1 MLTQCPECQT
11 TFRLHVKQLK
21 AAGGKVRCSRCHTTF
36 DALDNLFDTPPVTVQ
51 EPPAAPEP
59 QASPPFVTK
68 TAPLEVDVPTPSGVE
83 PEELP
88 AAPPATPEQHPIA
101 EEVAEEDKER
111 VISIFDKPVPETP
124 EEALDALISEL
135 KSSAKP
141 RVHSVEEPELPSQ
154 AIEEPTFS
162 DNDEL
167 FSTALEFID
176 EMATGTPI
184 DAPPLEDRPA
194 GELLPLVESE
204 EEPEELN
211 IEPVEEEL
219 TIEPVAEEPLPLF
232 EPEEEP
238 EELNIEPVEEEL
250 TIEPV
255 AEEPLPLFELAEEPG
270 ELSIEPVEEE
280 LTIEPLVEPLAVE
293 EPVDT
298 SSETELDPLFGE
310 ATAEPP
316 GPAEPADA
324 FDLYEDP
331 RNDPSNIS
339 NFFDEEPDGI
349 AEQLL
354 AESGIEVAVEPLFES
369 ASSEPELEEPSPIE
383 LDSVAEPGSSEDEF
397 AAFFEA
403 TEPQVTEEPLPDDSI
418 ELAASE
424 PEVEELL
431 TDQDDMFD
439 LFDEETTT
447 LPSVE
452 PIEIADE
459 AALDE
464 LQPPHQIEEQAAE
477 LPPTRSVAKPS
488 GDEMYLDTGSSEPPP
503 PPEPAIAQPA
513 ASYTIPAEL
522 VQEKRASSSSTILW
536 GLGIVLMCGA
546 LVLQYLYYFRLQLVD
561 NPQLRPV
568 LSAMCSVTGC
578 ELPPRRDLGHIELVE
593 HLMQFHPTYEES
605 LLITATLTNSA
616 DFDQPY
622 PLLEVIMTDIEQQ
635 VVARRHFPPELY
647 LNNFSSGD
655 TFAAHSEVPLMLEV
669 LDPGNRAVGFEFRFY

>member
-1 MLTQCPECQT
+1 
-11 TFRLHVKQLK
+11 
-21 AAGGKVRCSRCHTTF
+21 
-36 DALDNLFDTPPVTVQ
+36 
-51 EPPAAPEP
+51 
-59 QASPPFVTK
+59 
-68 TAPLEVDVPTPSGVE
+68 
-83 PEELP
+83 
-88 AAPPATPEQHPIA
+88 
-101 EEVAEEDKER
+101 
-111 VISIFDKPVPETP
+111 
-124 EEALDALISEL
+124 
-135 KSSAKP
+135 
-141 RVHSVEEPELPSQ
+141 
-154 AIEEPTFS
+154 
-162 DNDEL
+162 
-167 FSTALEFID
+167 
-176 EMATGTPI
+176 
-184 DAPPLEDRPA
+184 
-194 GELLPLVESE
+194 LLPLVESE

-232 EPEEEP
+232 ELEEEP
-238 EELNIEPVEEEL
+238 E
-250 TIEPV
+250 
-255 AEEPLPLFELAEEPG
+255 

-280 LTIEPLVEPLAVE
+280 LTIVPVAEEPLPLFELEENVEVTTIETNDEPIVEPLAVE
-293 EPVDT
+293 ESVET

-310 ATAEPP
+310 A
-316 GPAEPADA
+316 DA
-324 FDLYEDP
+324 FDLDEDP

-397 AAFFEA
+397 AAFFEE

-418 ELAASE
+418 ELAASV

-439 LFDEETTT
+439 LFDEETPT

-464 LQPPHQIEEQAAE
+464 LQPPHQIEEQAGE
-477 LPPTRSVAKPS
+477 PPPTRSVAKPS
-488 GDEMYLDTGSSEPPP
+488 GDEMDLDTGSSEAPP

-536 GLGIVLMCGA
+536 GLGIVMMCGA